1 MPGYYQ
7 LISFYFRFVTF
18 EEYNLNNFLQLGR
31 KICLKEN
38 QAQVPHCFPE
48 QQYPTKNLDR
58 L

>member
-1 MPGYYQ
+1 MPEYYQ

-31 KICLKEN
+31 KICLKQN
-38 QAQVPHCFPE
+38 QAQVPHRLPE